1 MDEKRF
7 VKEKSM
13 PNNFISC
20 IRDNGRYLS
29 YEELENTLNAFHKEV
44 TKLNETIKTMDQT
57 KHTDNKDVIIKRIIK
72 CYLTFEKEATARTIL
87 KHIENTGYGLRGLTG
102 PAQLTK
108 QIKKWKHN
116 DKYLHNLKWYV
127 NNREIT
133 VFYLDKK

>member
-1 MDEKRF
+1 MTEKRF
-7 VKEKSM
+7 KY
-13 PNNFISC
+13 I
-20 IRDNGRYLS
+20 DNG
-29 YEELENTLNAFHKEV
+29 ELEYITSPTFMSNDLEEICNELNALHEEIIELREAMKKV
-44 TKLNETIKTMDQT
+44 DHT

-108 QIKKWKHN
+108 QIKKWKHD
-116 DKYLHNLKWYV
+116 DKYLHNIKWYIDGERV
-127 NNREIT
+127 T